1 MLWDNKEYSYT
12 RANGLFTLSSSDLL
26 YCEDLKKLWSFFNE
40 SKSFL
45 NETMTGKNLICI
57 FFTEAQVQLNLK
69 FFAKIGVIIYLGY
82 FSNIMFLYRD
92 FESKSWIFYLWT
104 SYSSKTCLNWSGF
117 NPPIRDFLYRAKKGI
132 VSPVSNNFH
141 ILFFS
146 ESYFSRR
153 KKNKNPFKKLD
164 F

>member
-1 MLWDNKEYSYT
+1 M
-12 RANGLFTLSSSDLL
+12 
-26 YCEDLKKLWSFFNE
+26 WSFFNE

-82 FSNIMFLYRD
+82 FANPSHWKNMFLYRD
-92 FESKSWIFYLWT
+92 FELKLKIDFFFPQYVRLFFYLWT

-153 KKNKNPFKKLD
+153 KKIKIHLKIGFLKI
-164 F
+164 